1 MNGKKITYTV
11 TLPAAAA
18 MSIADRPLVWNVT
31 GTNPDGTAESP
42 QTAIQI
48 VKSAYAPDTPLTF
61 S

>member
-11 TLPAAAA
+11 TLPATT
-18 MSIADRPLVWNVT
+18 SIADRPLVWEVT

-42 QTAIQI
+42 QTATQI